1 MDKRVILIGDINID
15 LALKG
20 VKDLSNIKMGAELE
34 ISEYNLN
41 IGGSGFNFIKILSSF
56 GVKVDL
62 YGKVGADI
70 FGQSVKKYLRKE
82 KINNSLITDPEIKT
96 GIATIVPIKNN
107 RFFLTYNGGN
117 EHLNINDLDF
127 KKILQFQHVHLSSY
141 YLLKSLQPDYLT
153 LLKTIKSNRNIT
165 ISFDTGFDP
174 SENWQSKKIFKILRY
189 IDIFLPNEIEALSIT
204 KSKNIENAINILS
217 EYCPIVVVKLGSKGL
232 AAKYKRN
239 IKDEVVYL
247 KPYDVEVVDT
257 ACCGDSCNAGFI
269 YGFLKDY
276 SFENSLDLANGCGS
290 LQASK
295 LGSYKFSGFE
305 EVINFMKFTQK
316 VKSQKGKFNE

>member
-1 MDKRVILIGDINID
+1 MDKNVILIGDINID

-41 IGGSGFNFIKILSSF
+41 IGGSGFNFIKTLSSF

-62 YGKVGADI
+62 YGKIGADV
-70 FGQSVKKYLRKE
+70 FGQSIKKYLKKE
-82 KINNSLITDPEIKT
+82 KISNSLITDPEIKT
-96 GIATIVPIKNN
+96 GMTATVPIKNN

-117 EHLNINDLDF
+117 EHLNINDLDL
-127 KKILQFQHVHLSSY
+127 KKILRFQHVHLSSY

-153 LLKTIKSNRNIT
+153 LLKTIKSNKNIT

-174 SENWQSKKIFKILRY
+174 SENWQSKNIFEILKH
-189 IDIFLPNEIEALSIT
+189 IDIFLPSEVEALSLT
-204 KSKNIENAINILS
+204 KSKNIENAINVLS
-217 EYCPIVVVKLGSKGL
+217 EYCPIVVIKLGNKGL
-232 AAKYKRN
+232 AAKCKKN
-239 IKDEVVYL
+239 INDGIVYM

-257 ACCGDSCNAGFI
+257 ACCGDSCDAGFI
-269 YGFLKDY
+269 YGFLKNY

-295 LGSYKFSGFE
+295 LGSYKFSGLE
-305 EVINFMKFTQK
+305 EVINFMKIIKK
-316 VKSQKGKFNE
+316 VKI